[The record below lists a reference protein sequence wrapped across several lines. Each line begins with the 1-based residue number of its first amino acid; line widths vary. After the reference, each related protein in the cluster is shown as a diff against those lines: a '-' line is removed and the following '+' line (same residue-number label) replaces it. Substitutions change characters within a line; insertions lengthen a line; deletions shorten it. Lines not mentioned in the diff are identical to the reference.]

1 MALILNQGRVRT
13 LSSFPLIFLLCMAL
27 SFAINRSVGPKLKFY
42 VFLDFAIFIF
52 SFLIDRTILPSLA
65 MIFLSF
71 CPIPYLTTLGI
82 FQLLSPASLVLLVFV
97 LKNLNSIVPMRIL
110 FVSPLILVLIYLG
123 ANSDNVQRSLG
134 WSYTLSLLLVS
145 ITLNFQSKLV
155 NYKFLIDTLF
165 AISIVLI
172 IYAILEVIIGSNPIF
187 NNYPLYWGRYSS
199 WGQYRITTSLGHPIN
214 NGLYFSFYFLLLA
227 TLPLAENRKRIR
239 ISILFLLFICTLL
252 SGSRSGVL
260 ALFIG
265 IAVLAIYNYLNGIRS
280 RRVAIW
286 LPFLPILLLILF
298 PAYSKFL
305 SRNVSFE
312 GKQSAAYRFKVI
324 TDIWQQLPY
333 IPAEGFGPG
342 LGSAGFRT
350 IGFRTILESGIGQ
363 LLVGLGVT
371 LTLLIVFITLTSLIR
386 LSLNKKSKVHLY
398 VPWAVVFFTTNF
410 INDNLPFIVF
420 LAVLILLERTLA
432 KV

>member
-227 TLPLAENRKRIR
+227 TLPLAENRTRIR

-286 LPFLPILLLILF
+286 LPFLPILLLIVF
-298 PAYSKFL
+298 PAYSKFS

-312 GKQSAAYRFKVI
+312 GKQSVTYRFKVI

-333 IPAEGFGPG
+333 IPAKGFGPG